1 VFEIIIDCVNYL
13 TETNVSEANLSE
25 ASLCEA
31 ILINADLSDTDL
43 IGADLSGADLTGANL
58 TEVIL
63 DDATVIEVVS
73 RNNVGISHQL
83 RSNLQQRG
91 TSVRDSPAEIG

>member
-1 VFEIIIDCVNYL
+1 MFEIIIDCVNYL
-13 TETNVSEANLSE
+13 TETNLNEANLSE
-25 ASLCEA
+25 TNLYEA
-31 ILINADLSDTDL
+31 ILIDADLSGT
-43 IGADLSGADLTGANL
+43 DLSGADLTGANL

-91 TSVRDSPAEIG
+91 ASVRDSPAAIVYI